1 MAERDYMNH
10 NSMEAMAKS
19 FMEAERTIEATMS
32 EMNNIAQA
40 MEGGALLGLGG
51 NAFRDALNNKLKK
64 RLNALKEKMHEMHKD
79 IKKAQQANREAE
91 GTARDQFRN

>member
-10 NSMEAMAKS
+10 NSMEAMSKA
-19 FMEAERTIEATMS
+19 FQEAGRTIEATMS

-40 MEGGALLGLGG
+40 MEGGALVGLGG
-51 NAFRDALNNKLKK
+51 DAFRDALNNKLKK
-64 RLNALKEKMHEMHKD
+64 RLTALREKMSELQKD